1 MNLFDLMAKI
11 ALDTSEYE
19 DGLDK
24 SEKQAKSF
32 GSTLKS
38 GMKTAA
44 KVGGAALAAIG
55 TTAVAAGAAIL
66 KGAGDVA
73 EYGDHIDKM
82 SQKIGFSA
90 KGFQEW
96 DFILQHNGS
105 SIEAV
110 QRGMITLEKAAKDGN
125 DAFEKL
131 GISQEELA
139 SMNSEDLW
147 NATIEGLQGIADGG
161 ERAALA
167 EEIFGKSARELGP
180 LLNMTAEETE
190 AMKQQVNDLGGVM
203 SDDAVKA
210 SAAYQDSLQNMQTA
224 IGGLKN
230 KIFSEFLPGI
240 TGVMD
245 GLTDIFSG
253 DTESGVGKINEGIS
267 GIVTSISDALP
278 QVVEVAGEIMSGL
291 MQAITDNLPT
301 IIASGTEILMNL
313 ITGIV
318 EALPSLVEKLP
329 EIISAIGDGLIEA
342 APALLD
348 AGIKLIDTIWE
359 GLKSGWDSVTE
370 WFGGI
375 IDSIKGFLDFDFTLP
390 HIPLP
395 HFGIVP
401 EGWKI
406 KDLLKGII
414 PSLEISWYAK
424 AYNDPYLFTSPTVV
438 GDRGFGDGG
447 SAEMVYGRDNLMRD
461 IRQATGGGNTFN
473 ATINI
478 MGDIEDPKRKAE
490 ELMYEMKAIFDR
502 EAAAYGA

>member
-11 ALDTSEYE
+11 TLDTSEYE
-19 DGLDK
+19 EGLEK
-24 SEKQAKSF
+24 SEKQASTF
-32 GSTLKS
+32 GDKLRK
-38 GMKTAA
+38 GLKTAA
-44 KVGGAALAAIG
+44 TVVSVAAITKGVVSLGEKFVQG
-55 TTAVAAGAAIL
+55 T
-66 KGAGDVA
+66 KKVA

-96 DFILQHNGS
+96 DFILKHNGS

-110 QRGMITLEKAAKDGN
+110 QRGMITLEKAAKDGS

-139 SMNSEDLW
+139 SMNSEELW
-147 NATIEGLQGIADGG
+147 DATIKGLQGVADGG

-190 AMKQQVNDLGGVM
+190 AMRQQVNDLGGVM
-203 SDDAVKA
+203 SDEAVKA
-210 SAAYQDSLQNMQTA
+210 SADYQDSLLNMQTA
-224 IGGLKN
+224 MSSIGRNILT
-230 KIFSEFLPGI
+230 EFLPGM
-240 TGVMD
+240 TSVMD
-245 GLTDIFSG
+245 GITAIFSG
-253 DTESGVGKINEGIS
+253 DTEGGVGKITAGISDISTKIIEGIPKILEA
-267 GIVTSISDALP
+267 GGQIV
-278 QVVEVAGEIMSGL
+278 SGL
-291 MQAITDNLPT
+291 LDSLLDTGNL
-301 IIASGTEILMNL
+301 ASFAEGGAEFVTNIL
-313 ITGIV
+313 TGIL
-318 EALPSLVEKLP
+318 EGIPKLVENIP
-329 EIISAIGDGLIEA
+329 EIVSAIGTGISNA

-348 AGIKLIDTIWE
+348 AGKALLDMIWE

-370 WFGGI
+370 WFGGLV
-375 IDSIKGFLDFDFTLP
+375 DKIKGFLNFDFELP

-395 HFGIVP
+395 HFAIDP
-401 EGWKI
+401 AGWRI
-406 KDLLKGII
+406 KDLLKGVI
-414 PSLEISWYAK
+414 PSLGIEWYAK
-424 AYNDPYLFTSPTVV
+424 AYNDPFLFTSPTVV

-447 SAEMVYGRDNLMRD
+447 SAELVYGRDNLMRD
-461 IRQATGGGNTFN
+461 IKQAAGGNTFN

-502 EAAAYGA
+502 ETAAYGA